1 MRKSALVIALIVS
14 LFMNVA
20 CVIGT
25 QNSGSGNT
33 VTIALSTVTA
43 QPISTTYVVLGT
55 VNVRSCPSTS
65 CGVVG
70 YYYAGDR
77 VEAEC
82 FRANS
87 GEMWCSVPGGYVY
100 APCLGMEGVCR

>member
-1 MRKSALVIALIVS
+1 MISLVLVS
-14 LFMNVA
+14 LA
-20 CVIGT
+20 C
-25 QNSGSGNT
+25 
-33 VTIALSTVTA
+33 
-43 QPISTTYVVLGT
+43 STTVGNSSKGAKMGKIQPTLTAVNVEYAIVGT

-87 GEMWCSVPGGYVY
+87 GEIWCSVPGGYVY